1 MAAKAP
7 MDPVADLRKRLA
19 RRPGAGG
26 ALIRAWWADHGLAA
40 HPAAVGKRVALAL
53 IEQRAAAAK
62 LAGIQVL
69 SGLLGDQ
76 LRAAD
81 LAAFERLFAGGH
93 LGDGA
98 LVDAFGV
105 QVLGTLLQRVR
116 GRAEI
121 CRALATWRNAET
133 PWQRRAACAALTT
146 LAPLGDTALPGL
158 AQLIFTMCSAI
169 VWSPER
175 ADQTAVGWLV
185 RELSRAEPT
194 RVEAFVRRHARF
206 MSRECVRLAV
216 EKLANKHELL
226 AAWKRATTLRRS

>member
-1 MAAKAP
+1 MAAKAA

-19 RRPGAGG
+19 RRPGA
-26 ALIRAWWADHGLAA
+26 AAQVIPKWWADHGLAA
-40 HPAAVGKRVALAL
+40 HPAVVGKRVALAL
-53 IEQRAAAAK
+53 IEQRASQTK
-62 LAGIQVL
+62 HAGIVVL
-69 SGLLGDQ
+69 RDLLGDH
-76 LRAAD
+76 LRATD
-81 LAAFERLFAGGH
+81 LAAFEHLFAGGH
-93 LGDGA
+93 LDDGA

-146 LAPLGDTALPGL
+146 LAPLGDAALPGL
-158 AQLIFTMCSAI
+158 AQLIFHVCSAI
-169 VWSPER
+169 VWSPDR

-194 RVEAFVRRHARF
+194 RVEAFVRRHARL

-216 EKLANKHELL
+216 EKLANKHDLL
-226 AAWKRATTLRRS
+226 VAWKRATSLRRS

>member
-1 MAAKAP
+1 MAAKAA

-19 RRPGAGG
+19 RRPGA
-26 ALIRAWWADHGLAA
+26 AAQVIPKWWADHGLAA
-40 HPAAVGKRVALAL
+40 HPAVVGKRVALAL
-53 IEQRAAAAK
+53 IEQRASQTK
-62 LAGIQVL
+62 HAGILVL
-69 SGLLGDQ
+69 RELLGDH
-76 LRAAD
+76 LRATD
-81 LAAFERLFAGGH
+81 LASFERLFAGGH
-93 LGDGA
+93 LDDGA

-146 LAPLGDTALPGL
+146 LAPLGDAACPGL
-158 AQLIFTMCSAI
+158 AQLIFHMCSAI
-169 VWSPER
+169 VWSPDR
-175 ADQTAVGWLV
+175 VDQTAVGWLV

-194 RVEAFVRRHARF
+194 RVEAFVRRHARL

-226 AAWKRATTLRRS
+226 VAWKRATSLRRS

>member
-1 MAAKAP
+1 MAAKAA

-19 RRPGAGG
+19 RRPA
-26 ALIRAWWADHGLAA
+26 ATSQLIPKWWADHGLAA
-40 HPAAVGKRVALAL
+40 HPAVVGKRVALAL
-53 IEQRAAAAK
+53 IEQRGSRAK
-62 LAGIQVL
+62 LAGISVL
-69 SGLLGDQ
+69 RDLLGDH
-76 LRAAD
+76 LRATD

-93 LGDGA
+93 LEDGA

-121 CRALATWRNAET
+121 CRALATWRNADS

-146 LAPLGDTALPGL
+146 LAPLGDAAFPGL
-158 AQLIFTMCSAI
+158 AQLIFHTCSTI

-175 ADQTAVGWLV
+175 ADQTAVGWLI

-194 RVEAFVRRHARF
+194 RVEAFVRRHARL

-216 EKLANKHELL
+216 EKLANRNELV
-226 AAWKRATTLRRS
+226 AAWKRATILRRS

>member
-19 RRPGAGG
+19 RRPGAGSTV
-26 ALIRAWWADHGLAA
+26 IRAWWADHGLAA

-53 IEQRAAAAK
+53 IEQRAVAAK
-62 LAGIQVL
+62 LAGIHVL
-69 SGLLGDQ
+69 RDLLGDH

-81 LAAFERLFAGGH
+81 VAAFERLFASGH
-93 LGDGA
+93 LEDGA

-105 QVLGTLLQRVR
+105 EVLGTLLQRVR
-116 GRAEI
+116 GRAET
-121 CRALATWRNAET
+121 CRSLATWRNADT

-146 LAPLGDTALPGL
+146 LAPLGDAALPGL

-194 RVEAFVRRHARF
+194 RVEAFVRRHARL

-216 EKLANKHELL
+216 EKLANRHELL
-226 AAWKRATTLRRS
+226 AAWKRATSLRRS

>member
-1 MAAKAP
+1 MAAKAA

-19 RRPGAGG
+19 RRPGA
-26 ALIRAWWADHGLAA
+26 AAQVIPKWWSDHGLAA
-40 HPAAVGKRVALAL
+40 HPAVVGKRVAVAL
-53 IEQRAAAAK
+53 IEQRASQTK
-62 LAGIQVL
+62 YAGILVL
-69 SGLLGDQ
+69 RDLLGDH
-76 LRAAD
+76 LRATD
-81 LAAFERLFAGGH
+81 LPMFERLFAGGH
-93 LGDGA
+93 LEDGA

-146 LAPLGDTALPGL
+146 LAPLGDAAFPGF
-158 AQLIFTMCSAI
+158 AQLIFHMCSAI
-169 VWSPER
+169 VWSPDR
-175 ADQTAVGWLV
+175 TDQTAVGWLV

-194 RVEAFVRRHARF
+194 RVEAFVRRHARL

-216 EKLANKHELL
+216 ERLANKHALL
-226 AAWKRATTLRRS
+226 VAWKRATTLRRS

>member
-26 ALIRAWWADHGLAA
+26 PVIRAWWADHGLAA

-53 IEQRAAAAK
+53 IEQRAVAAK
-62 LAGIQVL
+62 LAGIHVL
-69 SGLLGDQ
+69 RELLGDH

-81 LAAFERLFAGGH
+81 LAAFERLFASGH
-93 LGDGA
+93 LDDGS

-105 QVLGTLLQRVR
+105 QVLGTLLHRVR
-116 GRAEI
+116 GRGDVA
-121 CRALATWRNAET
+121 RALASWRNAET
-133 PWQRRAACAALTT
+133 AAQRRAACAALTT
-146 LAPLGDTALPGL
+146 LAPLGDAALPGL
-158 AQLIFTMCSAI
+158 AQLIFTVCSAI
-169 VWSPER
+169 VWSPDR
-175 ADQTAVGWLV
+175 VDQTAVGWLL

-216 EKLANKHELL
+216 EKLTNKHDLL
-226 AAWKRATTLRRS
+226 AAWKRATSLRRS